1 MGNALA
7 GVWSMRLL
15 ARVVL
20 ALVAASLALVAIA
33 PLANAHPYLLFTTP
47 GLDSAVAEAPD
58 SIVLVFNQG
67 LTVEPHGITIT
78 TLRGE
83 PVPVAESRA
92 FKAGTVLSAELPEKL
107 APGTYRVH
115 WAAVGVDGHAVE
127 DEFRFAVG
135 AQLAGEA
142 ANSDEPFADWCAALR
157 KWGLLIGFAL
167 AFGGVIAERF
177 VVVARSEN
185 PTLPPV
191 GQVSRYAAM
200 LGLAAA
206 ATSAA
211 VLVIDLG
218 GVSALWQSRPG
229 LAVTAEAA
237 GFALAIALLTSS
249 RPRWALAPLAVVA
262 LAEGAVSHGGVEST
276 LTGAALTAIHVGAAG
291 LWAGALVHTARTAV
305 AWRSRPQAVRWMLV
319 SYARMA
325 LWVFLAVAT
334 SGLVLALILVPFPAW
349 TASTYGK
356 TLLVKL
362 ALVLVAVG
370 LAVAGRRVARQPTAE
385 LDLARRTTR
394 FESATLAAVIAV
406 TAVLVSMPT
415 PRTAEA
421 GAGTPPPPPRG
432 VAVPG
437 GGRAG
442 QIGVNVVA
450 SEDQLVVRLF
460 TPRRTDYIGPPED
473 TRYELAGRLAL
484 GEATEDVRFR
494 PCGGGCFVAQLRWQD
509 GDNVLTLR
517 AQAQGWTGGTL
528 AIAVPWPAVAPDDLI
543 ERTVRVMNA
552 VEEMTIYEASTSDS
566 SAGLPKPMVLDT
578 DGPQLMSNEPY
589 NTGVAPVAVA
599 VRRHGEPTRL
609 LLGFPAAGAF
619 VDLSLDRLGRIIT
632 ETLVGPKIIFQRR
645 VVYPGQ

>member
-191 GQVSRYAAM
+191 RQVSRYAAM

-276 LTGAALTAIHVGAAG
+276 LTGAA
-291 LWAGALVHTARTAV
+291 
-305 AWRSRPQAVRWMLV
+305 
-319 SYARMA
+319 
-325 LWVFLAVAT
+325 
-334 SGLVLALILVPFPAW
+334 
-349 TASTYGK
+349 
-356 TLLVKL
+356 
-362 ALVLVAVG
+362 
-370 LAVAGRRVARQPTAE
+370 
-385 LDLARRTTR
+385 
-394 FESATLAAVIAV
+394 
-406 TAVLVSMPT
+406 
-415 PRTAEA
+415 
-421 GAGTPPPPPRG
+421 
-432 VAVPG
+432 
-437 GGRAG
+437 
-442 QIGVNVVA
+442 
-450 SEDQLVVRLF
+450 
-460 TPRRTDYIGPPED
+460 
-473 TRYELAGRLAL
+473 
-484 GEATEDVRFR
+484 
-494 PCGGGCFVAQLRWQD
+494 
-509 GDNVLTLR
+509 
-517 AQAQGWTGGTL
+517 
-528 AIAVPWPAVAPDDLI
+528 
-543 ERTVRVMNA
+543 
-552 VEEMTIYEASTSDS
+552 
-566 SAGLPKPMVLDT
+566 
-578 DGPQLMSNEPY
+578 
-589 NTGVAPVAVA
+589 
-599 VRRHGEPTRL
+599 
-609 LLGFPAAGAF
+609 
-619 VDLSLDRLGRIIT
+619 
-632 ETLVGPKIIFQRR
+632 
-645 VVYPGQ
+645 

>member
-1 MGNALA
+1 MGNPLA
-7 GVWSMRLL
+7 GIWNIRLL

-20 ALVAASLALVAIA
+20 ALVASSLSLVAIA
-33 PLANAHPYLLFTTP
+33 APANAHPYLLFTTP
-47 GLDSAVAEAPD
+47 ALDSAVAESPA

-67 LTVEPHGITIT
+67 LTVEPDAITIT

-83 PVPVAESRA
+83 PVPVAESHA

-135 AQLAGEA
+135 APLTGA
-142 ANSDEPFADWCAALR
+142 AASSDEPIADWFAALR
-157 KWGLLIGFAL
+157 KWLLLTGFTL
-167 AFGGVIAERF
+167 AFGGLIAERF
-177 VVVARSEN
+177 VAVARTEN
-185 PTLPPV
+185 PTLPQVP
-191 GQVSRYAAM
+191 QVSRYAAM

-211 VLVIDLG
+211 VLVNDLG
-218 GVSALWQSRPG
+218 GVSALWESRPG

-262 LAEGAVSHGGVEST
+262 LAEGAVSHGGVESPV
-276 LTGAALTAIHVGAAG
+276 TGAALTAIHIGAAG
-291 LWAGALVHTARTAV
+291 LWAGALVHTARTVV
-305 AWRSRPQAVRWMLV
+305 AWRSRPHAVRWMLV

-325 LWVFLAVAT
+325 LWVFLTVAT
-334 SGLVLALILVPFPAW
+334 SGLVLALILVPLPAW
-349 TASTYGK
+349 TASTYGQ
-356 TLLVKL
+356 TLMVKL
-362 ALVLVAVG
+362 VLVLVAVG
-370 LAVAGRRVARQPTAE
+370 LAVMGRRVARQPAAE

-394 FESATLAAVIAV
+394 FESATLVAVIAV

-415 PRTAEA
+415 PAADA
-421 GAGTPPPPPRG
+421 GAGAPPPPPRG
-432 VAVPG
+432 MAVPG

-450 SEDQLVVRLF
+450 SEGQLVVRLF

-473 TRYELAGRLAL
+473 HRYELSGRLAL
-484 GEATEDVRFR
+484 GEAIEDVRFR
-494 PCGGGCFVAQLRWQD
+494 PCGGGCFVARLRWHD

-528 AIAVPWPAVAPDDLI
+528 AIAVPWPAVSPDDLI

-552 VEEMTIYEASTSDS
+552 VEEMTIYESSTSDS
-566 SAGLPKPMVLDT
+566 SGGFPKPMVLDT
-578 DGPQLMSNEPY
+578 DGPQLLSNEPF

-599 VRRHGEPTRL
+599 VRRQGEPTRL
-609 LLGFPAAGAF
+609 LLGFPAAGTFAE
-619 VDLSLDRLGRIIT
+619 LSLDGLGRIST

-645 VVYPGQ
+645 FLYP